1 MTSPT
6 GVSVNKQA
14 DGSVV
19 ITGKGE
25 AGATITAR
33 DADGKSIATTTV
45 GTDGTF
51 TLTLPKSAVT
61 SGDKITVV
69 QQKDGKTSDVLN
81 ITVPADQPTGMTVNI
96 DANGNVHVV
105 GKGTPGSTVYIFTAD
120 GDSLASGKVGADGNF
135 DILVPTDSSKPG
147 TILAIVQAT
156 NGGLSN
162 AIGIKVPAKQ
172 PTKVV
177 VDNEAGNITVT
188 GEGTPGAT
196 ITVTDSEG
204 NKVAQGT
211 VGSDGKFTITVPKG
225 SVKPGDSI
233 SVTTTDG
240 GNDSNPI
247 KVTVPSEKPGSMTV
261 TNGDKDVTVTGT
273 GKPGATITIT
283 DSNGKEIG
291 KTTVGSDGKFTLTV
305 SKDGLAAGDKLYVT
319 STDGGVASNPVGI
332 TIPAQGTTTDA
343 NGDTINAGN
352 GSSTGNGTGTT
363 TGNGSNTG
371 NGTGTTT
378 GNGSNTGNG
387 TGTTTGNGSTNGNG
401 TTAGNGSTTGTN
413 GNGTVAGDAVNGGSN
428 LGKLANDS
436 SKQATSNNGSLPQ
449 TNDSVEGSLAV
460 AGTIMLGL
468 VGLLGAR
475 RRREDMI

>member
-1 MTSPT
+1 MTAPT
-6 GVSVNKQA
+6 DVSVNKQT

-19 ITGKGE
+19 IAGKGE
-25 AGATITAR
+25 AGSTVTAR
-33 DADGKSIATTTV
+33 DADGKTIASTTV

-51 TLTLPKSAVT
+51 KLTLPGTAVT
-61 SGDKITVV
+61 SGDKITVI
-69 QQKDGKTSDVLN
+69 QQKDGKTSSALN
-81 ITVPADQPTGMTVNI
+81 ITVPADQPSSMTVTV
-96 DANGNVHVV
+96 DANGYAHVT
-105 GKGTPGSTVYIFTAD
+105 GKGTPGSTIYVFTAD

-135 DILVPTDSSKPG
+135 DIQVPLDNSKPG
-147 TILAIVQAT
+147 TVLAIVQAT

-177 VDNEAGNITVT
+177 VDNKDGNITVS

-196 ITVTDSEG
+196 ITITDSEG
-204 NKVAQGT
+204 NKIAEGT
-211 VGSDGKFTITVPKG
+211 VGKDGTFTITIPKG
-225 SVKPGDSI
+225 SVKPGDTI

-247 KVTVPSEKPGSMTV
+247 NITVPSEQPGSITV
-261 TNGDKDVTVTGT
+261 TNNDNGVTVTGT
-273 GKPGATITIT
+273 GTPGATITIT
-283 DSNGKEIG
+283 DSTGKEIG

-332 TIPAQGTTTDA
+332 TIPAKGTTTDA
-343 NGDTINAGN
+343 NGDTIN
-352 GSSTGNGTGTT
+352 TGNT

-378 GNGSNTGNG
+378 GNGSNTGNS
-387 TGTTTGNGSTNGNG
+387 TGTTTGNGSTNGTG
-401 TTAGNGSTTGTN
+401 TTAGNGSNT
-413 GNGTVAGDAVNGGSN
+413 GNGTGTTAGNGTTAGDALNNGSN
-428 LGKLANDS
+428 LAKLANDS
-436 SKQATSNNGSLPQ
+436 SKQATSNKGSLPQ

>member
-1 MTSPT
+1 MI
-6 GVSVNKQA
+6 A
-14 DGSVV
+14 
-19 ITGKGE
+19 GKGE
-25 AGATITAR
+25 AGSTVTAR
-33 DADGKSIATTTV
+33 DADGKTIASTTV

-51 TLTLPKSAVT
+51 KLTLPGTAVT
-61 SGDKITVV
+61 SGDKITVI
-69 QQKDGKTSDVLN
+69 QQKDGKTSSALN
-81 ITVPADQPTGMTVNI
+81 ITVPADQPSSMTVTV
-96 DANGNVHVV
+96 DANGYAHVT
-105 GKGTPGSTVYIFTAD
+105 GKGTPGSTIYVFTAD

-135 DILVPTDSSKPG
+135 DIQVPLDNSKPG
-147 TILAIVQAT
+147 TVLAIVQAT

-177 VDNEAGNITVT
+177 VDNKDGNITVS

-196 ITVTDSEG
+196 ITITDSEG
-204 NKVAQGT
+204 NKIAEGT
-211 VGSDGKFTITVPKG
+211 VGKDGTFTITIPKG
-225 SVKPGDSI
+225 SVKPGDTI

-247 KVTVPSEKPGSMTV
+247 NITVPSEQPGSITV
-261 TNGDKDVTVTGT
+261 TNDDNGVTVTGT

-283 DSNGKEIG
+283 DSTGKEIG

-332 TIPAQGTTTDA
+332 TIPAKGTTTDA
-343 NGDTINAGN
+343 NGDTIN
-352 GSSTGNGTGTT
+352 TGNT

-378 GNGSNTGNG
+378 GNGSNTGNS
-387 TGTTTGNGSTNGNG
+387 TGTTTGNGSTNGTG
-401 TTAGNGSTTGTN
+401 TTAGNGSNT
-413 GNGTVAGDAVNGGSN
+413 GNGTGTTAGNGTTAGDALNNGSN
-428 LGKLANDS
+428 LAKLANDS
-436 SKQATSNNGSLPQ
+436 SKQATSNKGSLPQ

>member
-1 MTSPT
+1 MTAPT
-6 GVSVNKQA
+6 GVSVNKQT

-19 ITGKGE
+19 IAGKGE

-33 DADGKSIATTTV
+33 DADGKTITSTTV

-51 TLTLPKSAVT
+51 TLTLPKTAVT

-69 QQKDGKTSDVLN
+69 QQKDGKTSDALN
-81 ITVPADQPTGMTVNI
+81 ITIPADQPTSLTVTI
-96 DANGNVHVV
+96 DANGNAHVT
-105 GKGTPGSTVYIFTAD
+105 GKGTPGSTVYVFTAD
-120 GDSLASGKVGADGNF
+120 GDSLASGKVGADGTF
-135 DILVPTDSSKPG
+135 DIQVPADSSKPG

-162 AIGIKVPAKQ
+162 AVGVKVPAKQ

-177 VDNEAGNITVT
+177 VDNKDGNITVS

-196 ITVTDSEG
+196 ITITDSEG
-204 NKVAQGT
+204 NKIAEGT
-211 VGSDGKFTITVPKG
+211 VGKDGTFTITVPKG
-225 SVKPGDSI
+225 SVKPGDTI
-233 SVTTTDG
+233 SVTTTDN

-247 KVTVPSEKPGSMTV
+247 NITVPSEEPGNMTI

-273 GKPGATITIT
+273 GKPGAVITIT
-283 DSNGKEIG
+283 DSTGKELG

-319 STDGGVASNPVGI
+319 STDGGVASNPVAI
-332 TIPAQGTTTDA
+332 TIPAQGTTTD
-343 NGDTINAGN
+343 GN
-352 GSSTGNGTGTT
+352 GNTIS

-378 GNGSNTGNG
+378 GNGSSTGNGTGTTTGNGSSTGNG
-387 TGTTTGNGSTNGNG
+387 TGTTTGNGSTAGNGTG
-401 TTAGNGSTTGTN
+401 TTAGNGSTTG
-413 GNGTVAGDAVNGGSN
+413 NGTVAGDGVNGGSN
-428 LGKLANDS
+428 LAKLANDS
-436 SKQATSNNGSLPQ
+436 SKQATSNKGSLPQ
-449 TNDSVEGSLAV
+449 TNDTVEGSLAV

>member
-1 MTSPT
+1 MTAPT
-6 GVSVNKQA
+6 DVSVNKQT

-19 ITGKGE
+19 IAGKGE
-25 AGATITAR
+25 AGSTVTAR
-33 DADGKSIATTTV
+33 DADGKTIASTTV

-51 TLTLPKSAVT
+51 KLTLPGTAVT
-61 SGDKITVV
+61 SGDKITVI
-69 QQKDGKTSDVLN
+69 QQKDGKTSSALN
-81 ITVPADQPTGMTVNI
+81 ITVPADQPSSMTVTV
-96 DANGNVHVV
+96 DANGYAHVT
-105 GKGTPGSTVYIFTAD
+105 GKGTPGSTIYVFTAD

-135 DILVPTDSSKPG
+135 DIQVPLDNSKPG
-147 TILAIVQAT
+147 TVLAIVQAT

-177 VDNEAGNITVT
+177 VDNKDGNITVS

-196 ITVTDSEG
+196 ITITDSEG
-204 NKVAQGT
+204 NKIAEGT
-211 VGSDGKFTITVPKG
+211 VGKDGTFTITVPKG
-225 SVKPGDSI
+225 SVKPGDTI

-247 KVTVPSEKPGSMTV
+247 NITVPSEQPGSITV
-261 TNGDKDVTVTGT
+261 TNDDNGVTVTGT
-273 GKPGATITIT
+273 GTPGATITIT
-283 DSNGKEIG
+283 DSTGKEIG

-332 TIPAQGTTTDA
+332 TIPAKGTTTDA
-343 NGDTINAGN
+343 NGDTIN
-352 GSSTGNGTGTT
+352 TGNT

-387 TGTTTGNGSTNGNG
+387 TGTTTGNGSTNGTG
-401 TTAGNGSTTGTN
+401 TTAGNGSNTGNGAGTTA
-413 GNGTVAGDAVNGGSN
+413 GNGTTAGDALNNGSN
-428 LGKLANDS
+428 LAKLANDS
-436 SKQATSNNGSLPQ
+436 SKQATSNKGSLPQ

>member
-1 MTSPT
+1 MTAPT
-6 GVSVNKQA
+6 DVSVNKQT

-19 ITGKGE
+19 IAGKGE
-25 AGATITAR
+25 AGSTVTAR
-33 DADGKSIATTTV
+33 DADGKTIASTTV

-51 TLTLPKSAVT
+51 KLTLPGTAVT
-61 SGDKITVV
+61 SGDKITVI
-69 QQKDGKTSDVLN
+69 QQKDGKTSSALN
-81 ITVPADQPTGMTVNI
+81 ITVPADQPSSMTVTV
-96 DANGNVHVV
+96 DANGYAHVT
-105 GKGTPGSTVYIFTAD
+105 GKGTPGSTIYVFTAD

-135 DILVPTDSSKPG
+135 DIQVPLDNSKPG
-147 TILAIVQAT
+147 TVLAIVQAT

-177 VDNEAGNITVT
+177 VDNKDGNITVS

-196 ITVTDSEG
+196 ITITDSEG
-204 NKVAQGT
+204 NKIAEGT
-211 VGSDGKFTITVPKG
+211 VGKDGTFTITVPKG

-247 KVTVPSEKPGSMTV
+247 HITVPSEQPGSITV
-261 TNGDKDVTVTGT
+261 TNDDNGVTVTGT
-273 GKPGATITIT
+273 GTPGATITIT
-283 DSNGKEIG
+283 DSTGKEIG

-319 STDGGVASNPVGI
+319 STDGGVASNPIGI
-332 TIPAQGTTTDA
+332 TIPAKGTTTDA
-343 NGDTINAGN
+343 NGDTINTGNTTGN
-352 GSSTGNGTGTT
+352 GSNTGNGTGTT

-387 TGTTTGNGSTNGNG
+387 TGTT
-401 TTAGNGSTTGTN
+401 AGNGSTTGNGTGTTA
-413 GNGTVAGDAVNGGSN
+413 GNGTTAGDTLNNGSN
-428 LGKLANDS
+428 LAKLANDS
-436 SKQATSNNGSLPQ
+436 SKQATSNKGSLPQ

>member
-1 MTSPT
+1 MTAPT
-6 GVSVNKQA
+6 DVSVNKQT

-19 ITGKGE
+19 IAGKGE
-25 AGATITAR
+25 AGSTVTAR
-33 DADGKSIATTTV
+33 DADGKTIASTTV

-51 TLTLPKSAVT
+51 KLTLPGTAVT
-61 SGDKITVV
+61 SGDKITVI
-69 QQKDGKTSDVLN
+69 QQKDGKTSSALN
-81 ITVPADQPTGMTVNI
+81 ITVPADQPSSMTVTV
-96 DANGNVHVV
+96 DANGYAHVT
-105 GKGTPGSTVYIFTAD
+105 GKGTPGSTIYVFTAD

-135 DILVPTDSSKPG
+135 DIQVPLDNSKPG
-147 TILAIVQAT
+147 TVLAIVQAT

-177 VDNEAGNITVT
+177 VDNKDGNITVS

-196 ITVTDSEG
+196 ITITDSEG
-204 NKVAQGT
+204 NKIAEGT
-211 VGSDGKFTITVPKG
+211 VGKDGTFTITVPKG

-247 KVTVPSEKPGSMTV
+247 HITVPSEQPGSITV
-261 TNGDKDVTVTGT
+261 TNDDNGVTVTGT
-273 GKPGATITIT
+273 GTPGATITIT
-283 DSNGKEIG
+283 DSTGKEIG

-319 STDGGVASNPVGI
+319 STDGGVASNPIGI
-332 TIPAQGTTTDA
+332 TIPAKGTTTDA
-343 NGDTINAGN
+343 NGDTIN
-352 GSSTGNGTGTT
+352 TGNT

-371 NGTGTTT
+371 NGTGTTA
-378 GNGSNTGNG
+378 GNGSTTGNG
-387 TGTTTGNGSTNGNG
+387 TGTTAGNG
-401 TTAGNGSTTGTN
+401 TTAGDTLNN
-413 GNGTVAGDAVNGGSN
+413 GSN
-428 LGKLANDS
+428 LAKLANDS
-436 SKQATSNNGSLPQ
+436 SKQATSNKGSLPQ

>member
-1 MTSPT
+1 MTAPT
-6 GVSVNKQA
+6 DVSVNKQT

-19 ITGKGE
+19 IAGKGE
-25 AGATITAR
+25 AGSTVTAR
-33 DADGKSIATTTV
+33 DADGKTIASTTV

-51 TLTLPKSAVT
+51 KLTLPGTAVT
-61 SGDKITVV
+61 SGDKITVI
-69 QQKDGKTSDVLN
+69 QQKDGKTSSALN
-81 ITVPADQPTGMTVNI
+81 ITVPADQPSSMTVTV
-96 DANGNVHVV
+96 DANGYAHVT
-105 GKGTPGSTVYIFTAD
+105 GKGTPGSTIYVFTAD

-135 DILVPTDSSKPG
+135 DIQVPLDNSKPG
-147 TILAIVQAT
+147 TVLAIVQAT

-177 VDNEAGNITVT
+177 VDNKDGNITVS

-196 ITVTDSEG
+196 ITITDSEG
-204 NKVAQGT
+204 NKIAEGT
-211 VGSDGKFTITVPKG
+211 VGKDGTFTITVPKG
-225 SVKPGDSI
+225 SVKPGDTI

-247 KVTVPSEKPGSMTV
+247 NITVPSEQPGSITV
-261 TNGDKDVTVTGT
+261 TNDDNGVTVTGT
-273 GKPGATITIT
+273 GTPGATITIT
-283 DSNGKEIG
+283 DSTGKEIG

-332 TIPAQGTTTDA
+332 TIPAKGTTTDA
-343 NGDTINAGN
+343 NGDTIN
-352 GSSTGNGTGTT
+352 TGNT

-387 TGTTTGNGSTNGNG
+387 TGTTTGNGSTNGTG
-401 TTAGNGSTTGTN
+401 TTAGNGSTTSNGAGTTA
-413 GNGTVAGDAVNGGSN
+413 GNGTTAGDALNNGSN
-428 LGKLANDS
+428 LAKLANDS
-436 SKQATSNNGSLPQ
+436 SKQATSNKGSLPQ

>member
-1 MTSPT
+1 MTAPT
-6 GVSVNKQA
+6 DVSVNKQT

-19 ITGKGE
+19 IAGKGE
-25 AGATITAR
+25 AGSTVTAR
-33 DADGKSIATTTV
+33 DADGKTIASTTV

-51 TLTLPKSAVT
+51 KLTLPGTAVT
-61 SGDKITVV
+61 SGDKITVI
-69 QQKDGKTSDVLN
+69 QQKDGKTSSALN
-81 ITVPADQPTGMTVNI
+81 ITVPADQPSSMTVTV
-96 DANGNVHVV
+96 DANGYAHVT
-105 GKGTPGSTVYIFTAD
+105 GKGTPGSTIYVFTAD

-135 DILVPTDSSKPG
+135 DIQVPLDNSKPG
-147 TILAIVQAT
+147 TVLAIVQAT

-177 VDNEAGNITVT
+177 VDNKDGNITVS

-196 ITVTDSEG
+196 ITITDSEG
-204 NKVAQGT
+204 NKIAEGT
-211 VGSDGKFTITVPKG
+211 VGKDGTFTITVPKG
-225 SVKPGDSI
+225 SVKPGDTI

-247 KVTVPSEKPGSMTV
+247 NITVPSEQPGSITV
-261 TNGDKDVTVTGT
+261 TNDDNGVTVTGT
-273 GKPGATITIT
+273 GTPGATITIT
-283 DSNGKEIG
+283 DSTGKEIG

-332 TIPAQGTTTDA
+332 TIPAKGTTTDA
-343 NGDTINAGN
+343 NGDTIN
-352 GSSTGNGTGTT
+352 TGNT

-387 TGTTTGNGSTNGNG
+387 AGTTAGNG
-401 TTAGNGSTTGTN
+401 TTAG
-413 GNGTVAGDAVNGGSN
+413 DALNNGSN
-428 LGKLANDS
+428 LAKLANDS
-436 SKQATSNNGSLPQ
+436 SKQATSNKGSLPQ

>member
-1 MTSPT
+1 MTAPT
-6 GVSVNKQA
+6 DVSVNKQT

-19 ITGKGE
+19 IAGKGE
-25 AGATITAR
+25 AGSTVTAR
-33 DADGKSIATTTV
+33 DADGKTIASTTV

-51 TLTLPKSAVT
+51 KLTLPGTAVT
-61 SGDKITVV
+61 SGDKITVI
-69 QQKDGKTSDVLN
+69 QQKDGKTSSALN
-81 ITVPADQPTGMTVNI
+81 ITVPADQPSSMTVTV
-96 DANGNVHVV
+96 DANGYAHVT
-105 GKGTPGSTVYIFTAD
+105 GKGTPGSTIYVFTAD

-135 DILVPTDSSKPG
+135 DIQVPLDNSKPG
-147 TILAIVQAT
+147 TVLAIVQAT

-177 VDNEAGNITVT
+177 VDNKDGNITVS

-196 ITVTDSEG
+196 ITITDSEG
-204 NKVAQGT
+204 NKIAEGT
-211 VGSDGKFTITVPKG
+211 VGKDGTFTITIPKG
-225 SVKPGDSI
+225 SVKPGDTI

-247 KVTVPSEKPGSMTV
+247 NITVPSEQPGSITV
-261 TNGDKDVTVTGT
+261 TNDDNGVTVTGT

-283 DSNGKEIG
+283 DSTGKEIG

-332 TIPAQGTTTDA
+332 TIPAKGTTTDA
-343 NGDTINAGN
+343 NGDTIN
-352 GSSTGNGTGTT
+352 TGNT

-378 GNGSNTGNG
+378 GNGSNTGNS
-387 TGTTTGNGSTNGNG
+387 TGTTTGNGSTNGTG
-401 TTAGNGSTTGTN
+401 TTAGNGSNT
-413 GNGTVAGDAVNGGSN
+413 GNGTGTTAGNGTTAGDALNNGSN
-428 LGKLANDS
+428 LAKLANDS
-436 SKQATSNNGSLPQ
+436 SKQATSNKGSLPQ